1 MTNPLAAAAL
11 ASARPLTLVSAAAV
25 LALAAADASACA
37 TCGCSLSTDA
47 ATGYPARPGWNM
59 SLQFDY
65 IDQSQLRHGNH
76 AVSTS
81 DVAAINDAGGDQ
93 EVEHDTVNRYTT
105 LGIGWMPDEDWGLR
119 LLVPWVDRGHSTY
132 ASATNPVTNDQLST
146 ARIRGLGDVRLL
158 ATWQGL
164 LEQHNLGLQLG
175 LKLPTGRYGGASAD
189 GSAIVGRKPVAFQH
203 GPLSANAPPDNLV
216 DTSLQP
222 GTGSTDIILGAYW
235 HRPVSTDIEAFVNAS
250 FQAAIAQRLHG
261 PGQDFR
267 VGDTT
272 FASFGARWQATPTL
286 VPQVQVN
293 ISHKGADRGALA
305 DNPDSEGTVVY
316 LSPGV
321 TGTMGDHW
329 QAFGFVQLP
338 VASHLVGYQLAPRWT
353 ASAGVSYAF

>member
-1 MTNPLAAAAL
+1 MTNSHFAAAL
-11 ASARPLTLVSAAAV
+11 ASARPLALVRAAA
-25 LALAAADASACA
+25 LALSATDASACA

-59 SLQFDY
+59 SLQFDD
-65 IDQSQLRHGNH
+65 IDQRQLRHGGH
-76 AVSTS
+76 AVSTA

-132 ASATNPVTNDQLST
+132 ASATNPVTDDQLST
-146 ARIRGLGDVRLL
+146 ARIRGLGDIRLL

-164 LEQHNLGLQLG
+164 LEDHALGLQLG
-175 LKLPTGRYGGASAD
+175 LKLPTGHYGGANAD
-189 GSAIVGRKPVAFQH
+189 GSGVVGRKPVAFQH
-203 GPLSANAPPDNLV
+203 GPLSANASPDNLV

-222 GTGSTDIILGAYW
+222 GTGSIDVILGAFY
-235 HRPVSTDIEAFVNAS
+235 HQPVSTRVEAFVSAT
-250 FQAAIAQRLHG
+250 FQAAIASRLHG
-261 PGQDFR
+261 AGQDFR
-267 VGDTT
+267 VGNTT
-272 FASFGARWQATPTL
+272 FVSFGARWEATPTL
-286 VPQVQVN
+286 LPQVQVN
-293 ISHKGADRGALA
+293 IAHKGADQGALA

-316 LSPGV
+316 LSPGL
-321 TGTMGDHW
+321 TGTMGEHW

-353 ASAGVSYAF
+353 ASAGISYAF

>member
-1 MTNPLAAAAL
+1 MTHSLLAAAL
-11 ASARPLTLVSAAAV
+11 AAARPLALLPAAV
-25 LALAAADASACA
+25 LALAATDASACA

-47 ATGYPARPGWNM
+47 ATGFPTRPGWNI
-59 SLQFDY
+59 SLQFDD
-65 IDQSQLRHGNH
+65 IDQSQLRHGSH
-76 AVSTS
+76 AVSTA

-119 LLVPWVDRGHSTY
+119 LLLPWVDRGHSTY
-132 ASATNPVTNDQLST
+132 ASATNPVTDDQLST
-146 ARIRGLGDVRLL
+146 ARIKGLGDIRLL
-158 ATWQGL
+158 ATWQGV
-164 LEQHNLGLQLG
+164 LEDRSLGLQLG
-175 LKLPTGRYGGASAD
+175 VKLPTGRYGGADAA
-189 GSAIVGRKPVAFQH
+189 GTGIVGRKPAAFQH
-203 GPLSANAPPDNLV
+203 GPLAANDSPDNLV
-216 DTSLQP
+216 DASLQP
-222 GTGSTDIILGAYW
+222 GTGSTDIIVGAYW

-338 VASHLVGYQLAPRWT
+338 MASHLVGYQLAPRWT

>member
-1 MTNPLAAAAL
+1 MTHPLLAAAL

-25 LALAAADASACA
+25 LALAATDASACA

-119 LLVPWVDRGHSTY
+119 LLVPWIDRGHSTY
-132 ASATNPVTNDQLST
+132 ASATNPVTDDQLST
-146 ARIRGLGDVRLL
+146 ARIKGLGDVRLL
-158 ATWQGL
+158 VTWQGL
-164 LEQHNLGLQLG
+164 LEEHNLGLQLG
-175 LKLPTGRYGGASAD
+175 LKLPTGRFGGTNAD
-189 GSAIVGRKPVAFQH
+189 GTGIVGRKPVAFQH
-203 GPLSANAPPDNLV
+203 GPLSANPSPDNLV
-216 DTSLQP
+216 DASLQP
-222 GTGSTDIILGAYW
+222 GSGSTDIIVGAFW
-235 HRPVSTDIEAFVNAS
+235 HQPVSTTVEAFANAT
-250 FQAAIAQRLHG
+250 FQAAVARRLHG
-261 PGQDFR
+261 QGQDFR
-267 VGDTT
+267 VGNTSFVT
-272 FASFGARWQATPTL
+272 FGARWEATPAL
-286 VPQVQVN
+286 IPQVQVN
-293 ISHKGADRGALA
+293 ISHKGADQGALA

-316 LSPGV
+316 LSPGI
-321 TGTMGDHW
+321 TGTMGEHW

>member
-1 MTNPLAAAAL
+1 MTKHLHAPRPGALLAA
-11 ASARPLTLVSAAAV
+11 TL

-47 ATGYPARPGWNM
+47 ATGYPTRPGWNM
-59 SLQFDY
+59 SLQYDF
-65 IDQSQLRHGNH
+65 IDQSQLRHGSK
-76 AVSTS
+76 AVSTA

-93 EVEHDTVNRYTT
+93 EVEHDTVNRYAT
-105 LGIGWMPDEDWGLR
+105 LGIGWMPNEDWGLR

-132 ASATNPVTNDQLST
+132 ASATNPVGDDQLST
-146 ARIRGLGDVRLL
+146 ARIKGLGDVRFLV
-158 ATWQGL
+158 TWQGL
-164 LEQHNLGLQLG
+164 LEARNLGLQLG

-189 GSAIVGRKPVAFQH
+189 GTGIVGRKPVTFQH
-203 GPLSANAPPDNLV
+203 GPLSTNDSPDNLV

-222 GTGSTDIILGAYW
+222 GTGSTDLIVGAYF
-235 HRPVSTDIEAFVNAS
+235 HQPVSTNVEAFVNAQY
-250 FQAAIAQRLHG
+250 QAAIANRLHG

-267 VGDTT
+267 VGNTT
-272 FASFGARWQATPTL
+272 VVSFGARWEAAPTL
-286 VPQVQVN
+286 VPQLQVN
-293 ISHKGADRGALA
+293 ISHKGADQGALA
-305 DNPDSEGTVVY
+305 DNPDSQGTVVY

-321 TGTMGDHW
+321 TGTVGDHW